1 MSRALSS
8 ELLKLRTTRTF
19 YALVGSSLGLVLLI
33 VGLAAALDDNW
44 KGNTTPPSIDLLG
57 IAFLCQLFALV
68 LGILAV
74 TSEFRHGTITPSL
87 LVVPSRTRLIS
98 AKLVVHLGAG
108 LLFGLATV
116 VLILVLS
123 SAIFSLRDIDNS
135 VGGSELLKI
144 GLGNA
149 FSIALYAAL
158 GVGIGAVVRNQVGAI
173 IGALA
178 WIFVIESL
186 LTIIPGFEDTITKYG
201 LGGVAGG
208 LSGSDEFT
216 DGGELLAQVP
226 AGLLLAAY
234 VAIFVIAGTV
244 LLKRRDI
251 SA

>member
-19 YALVGSSLGLVLLI
+19 FALVGSALALVLLI

-44 KGNTTPPSIDLLG
+44 DGTVKPPSIDLLG
-57 IAFLCQLFALV
+57 IVFLCQLFALV

-74 TSEFRHGTITPSL
+74 TSEFRHGTITPTL
-87 LVVPSRTRLIS
+87 LTVPSRTRLIG
-98 AKLVVHLGAG
+98 AKLIVHLGAG
-108 LLFGLATV
+108 LLFGLVTV
-116 VLILVLS
+116 VLVLALS
-123 SAIFSLRDIDNS
+123 AAIFSARGIENS
-135 VGGSELLKI
+135 IGGSELI
-144 GLGNA
+144 EVGLGNTLA
-149 FSIALYAAL
+149 IALYAAL

-186 LTIIPGFEDTITKYG
+186 LTIIPGFEDTVTKFG

-208 LSGSDEFT
+208 LSGSDEMT
-216 DGGELLAQVP
+216 DGELLAQVP
-226 AGLLLAAY
+226 AGLLLCAY
-234 VAIFVIAGTV
+234 VAVFVIAGTV

-251 SA
+251 SD

>member
-19 YALVGSSLGLVLLI
+19 VALVGSALALVLLI

-44 KGNTTPPSIDLLG
+44 EGNLKPPSIDLLG
-57 IAFLCQLFALV
+57 IVFLCQLFALV

-74 TSEFRHGTITPSL
+74 TSEFRHGTITPTL
-87 LVVPSRTRLIS
+87 LTVPSRTRLVG
-98 AKLVVHLGAG
+98 AKLIVHLGAG
-108 LLFGLATV
+108 LLFGLVTV
-116 VLILVLS
+116 VLVLALS
-123 SAIFSLRDIDNS
+123 AAIFSVRGIENS
-135 VGGSELLKI
+135 IGGGELI
-144 GLGNA
+144 EVGLGNTLA
-149 FSIALYAAL
+149 IALYAAL

-186 LTIIPGFEDTITKYG
+186 LTIIPGFEDTVTKFG

-208 LSGSDEFT
+208 LSGSDEMT
-216 DGGELLAQVP
+216 DGELLAQVP
-226 AGLLLAAY
+226 AGLLLCAY
-234 VAIFVIAGTV
+234 VAVFVIVGTV

-251 SA
+251 SD